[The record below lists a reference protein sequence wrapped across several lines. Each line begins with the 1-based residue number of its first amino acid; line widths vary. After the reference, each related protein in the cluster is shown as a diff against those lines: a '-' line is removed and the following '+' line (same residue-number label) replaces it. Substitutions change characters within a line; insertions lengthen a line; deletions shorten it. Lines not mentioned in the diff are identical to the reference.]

1 MTAAVSGVPDRLR
14 GLRETRKL
22 SQKEMAAT
30 VGASQRAWA
39 DYEGGRTLPGAGV
52 LAALAGQ
59 GVDLHWL
66 LLGEG
71 GMQRQPSG
79 GLDEDLLRLCLD
91 RVERALMERANAL
104 DAGKKALL
112 IKEIY
117 MLTLEREAA
126 GDGVREPSEDL
137 VARFL
142 RLAS

>member
-1 MTAAVSGVPDRLR
+1 MIALAGVPDRLR
-14 GLRETRKL
+14 SLRESRKV

-52 LAALAGQ
+52 LAALAEQ

-66 LLGEG
+66 LLGQG
-71 GMQRQPSG
+71 SMQRQPSG
-79 GLDEDLLRLCLD
+79 GLDEDLLRLCLE
-91 RVERALMERANAL
+91 RVEQALASRASAL
-104 DAGKKALL
+104 EAGKKALL
-112 IKEIY
+112 VKEIY

-126 GDGVREPSEDL
+126 GEGGRVPSEDL
-137 VARFL
+137 VARFV